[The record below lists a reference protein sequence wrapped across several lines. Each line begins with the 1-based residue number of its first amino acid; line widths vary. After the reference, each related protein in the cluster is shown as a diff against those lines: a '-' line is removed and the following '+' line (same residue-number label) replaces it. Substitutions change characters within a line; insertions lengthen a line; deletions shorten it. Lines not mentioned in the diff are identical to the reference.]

1 MTKLEMMIQMKQ
13 WRLDDANRD
22 IAEYKNRLLVT
33 LNSNEVQM
41 LDSVSHEAD
50 RLAEALLRK
59 KTLIEEINELEQL
72 KEEN

>member
-1 MTKLEMMIQMKQ
+1 MTKLEIMIQMKQ
-13 WRLDDANRD
+13 CRLDDANRD

-59 KTLIEEINELEQL
+59 KTLMEEINELEQL
-72 KEEN
+72 KEES